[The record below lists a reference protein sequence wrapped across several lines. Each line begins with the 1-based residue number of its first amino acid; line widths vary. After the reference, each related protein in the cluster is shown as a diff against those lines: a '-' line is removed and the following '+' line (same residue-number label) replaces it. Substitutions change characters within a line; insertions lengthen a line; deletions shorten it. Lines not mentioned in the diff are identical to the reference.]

1 MYRDQLSKG
10 QSKAAR
16 HTLERFGGNA
26 DDAISYVQNLLDRI
40 NERDIP
46 ELPRADKSRL
56 DIQRLIEQEKM
67 NQLLGFKET
76 GVLNDGSMYE
86 VKINADPAKFLD
98 WDKPLSEQPE
108 VARQLGYSD
117 AARIAADRKKLYG
130 QFSAPKTLELD
141 DLFGPLSAQEKAA
154 AEQLSAMPEPWN
166 EMTRKDAWF
175 RVSKRKYAVEGPSGR
190 FGPGG
195 NTYEEA
201 LQLAGGDPNK
211 VRTISDPSAPARAEF
226 MREAGIPGIRYLD
239 ASSRSL
245 TAPTI
250 KEGPSGVELYWGN
263 DPRPVDTFPTRQAAE
278 EAAKQLDTRSRNLVV
293 FDDKLISIVKKYGIA
308 GAAAMLG
315 VSAGDVEAAM
325 AEGQQQS
332 QGGNVAQY
340 DPEHINMLA
349 ENVRKPGFAKGGHV
363 QYDPA
368 AIDSIIN
375 QLREVNHG

>member
-1 MYRDQLSKG
+1 
-10 QSKAAR
+10 
-16 HTLERFGGNA
+16 
-26 DDAISYVQNLLDRI
+26 
-40 NERDIP
+40 
-46 ELPRADKSRL
+46 
-56 DIQRLIEQEKM
+56 
-67 NQLLGFKET
+67 
-76 GVLNDGSMYE
+76 
-86 VKINADPAKFLD
+86 
-98 WDKPLSEQPE
+98 
-108 VARQLGYSD
+108 
-117 AARIAADRKKLYG
+117 
-130 QFSAPKTLELD
+130 
-141 DLFGPLSAQEKAA
+141 
-154 AEQLSAMPEPWN
+154 
-166 EMTRKDAWF
+166 
-175 RVSKRKYAVEGPSGR
+175 
-190 FGPGG
+190 
-195 NTYEEA
+195 
-201 LQLAGGDPNK
+201 
-211 VRTISDPSAPARAEF
+211 

-250 KEGPSGVELYWGN
+250 KESPSGVELYWGN

-349 ENVRKPGFAKGGHV
+349 ESVRKPGFAKGGHV